1 MRIYI
6 HKEGY
11 KILAVGFLIL
21 LVLNIIVNIVW
32 ADIELVRWA
41 FIICSLILYVF
52 LLFFFRLPV
61 RTMEPDPGLI
71 YAPADGKVVV
81 IEETMENEYFKDLRL
96 QVSIF
101 MSPFN
106 MHSNR
111 YPVSGRIK
119 YVGYHPGENLGIKYV
134 GYHPGENLV
143 AWHPKSSELNERS
156 TIVIE
161 TADGTEILIRQIA
174 GAVARR
180 IVTYSKKDQNV
191 LQGEELGFI
200 KFGSRVDVFLPVGT
214 EVEIPILQQV
224 KANKTIIAKI

>member
-11 KILAVGFLIL
+11 KLLAIGLIT
-21 LVLNIIVNIVW
+21 LVILNIVVNIIW
-32 ADIELVRWA
+32 ADLGIVKWA
-41 FIICSLILYVF
+41 FFICSFILYIF

-61 RTMEPDPGLI
+61 RNFETDPGLI

-81 IEETMENEYFKDLRL
+81 IEETMENEYFKDMRL

-111 YPVSGRIK
+111 YPVSGKVK
-119 YVGYHPGENLGIKYV
+119 YVCYHSGQNM
-134 GYHPGENLV
+134 V

-161 TADGTEILIRQIA
+161 TKEGTKVMVRQIA

-180 IVTYSKKDQNV
+180 IVTYAKENLDV
-191 LQGEELGFI
+191 LQGDELGFI
-200 KFGSRVDVFLPVGT
+200 KFGSRVDIFLPLGT

-224 KANKTIIAKI
+224 KANKSIIAKI

>member
-1 MRIYI
+1 MRIHI

-11 KILAVGFLIL
+11 KILAFGLIAL
-21 LVLNIIVNIVW
+21 LILNIIVSIIWRDFV
-32 ADIELVRWA
+32 LLRWA
-41 FIICSLILYVF
+41 FILCSLMFYIF
-52 LLFFFRLPV
+52 ILFFFRLPV
-61 RTMEPDPGLI
+61 RTLDPDPGLI

-81 IEETMENEYFKDLRL
+81 IEETMEEEYFKDLRL

-119 YVGYHPGENLGIKYV
+119 YVGYHAGKNM
-134 GYHPGENLV
+134 V

-161 TADGTEILIRQIA
+161 TKNGTEILIRQIA

-180 IVTYSKKDQNV
+180 IVTYARENQEV
-191 LQGEELGFI
+191 MQGDELGFI
-200 KFGSRVDVFLPVGT
+200 KFGSRVDVFLPVAT

-224 KANKTIIAKI
+224 KANKSIIAKI

>member
-1 MRIYI
+1 MSSTTEGRRVRRVSI

-11 KILAVGFLIL
+11 KILAFGLLTL
-21 LVLNIIVNIVW
+21 LVLNIAVSAIW
-32 ADIELVRWA
+32 SSHHLVVGA
-41 FIICSLILYVF
+41 FIASSTMLYIF
-52 LLFFFRLPV
+52 LLFFFRLPA
-61 RTMEPDPGLI
+61 RTLHADPGLI

-81 IEETMENEYFKDLRL
+81 IEETMVKEYFNDMRL

-111 YPVSGRIK
+111 YPVSGKVK
-119 YVGYHPGENLGIKYV
+119 YVCYHPGSYM
-134 GYHPGENLV
+134 V

-156 TIVIE
+156 TVVIE
-161 TADGTEILIRQIA
+161 TGDGTEIMVRQIA

-180 IVTYSKKDQNV
+180 IVTYSKENDDVK
-191 LQGEELGFI
+191 QGGELGFI
-200 KFGSRVDVFLPVGT
+200 KFGSRVDIFLPLGT

-224 KANKTIIAKI
+224 KANKTIIAKL

>member
-1 MRIYI
+1 MRI

-11 KILAVGFLIL
+11 KILFAGFIIL
-21 LVLNIIVNIVW
+21 LLLN
-32 ADIELVRWA
+32 LA
-41 FIICSLILYVF
+41 FLFFVEDLTLIKQLFGFFSLLLYIF
-52 LLFFFRLPV
+52 LLFFFRLPL
-61 RTMEPDPGLI
+61 RHLEPDQGLI

-81 IEETMENEYFKDLRL
+81 IEETEEKEYFRDVRL

-111 YPVSGRIK
+111 YPISGRVK
-119 YVGYHPGENLGIKYV
+119 YVEYHPGNYI
-134 GYHPGENLV
+134 V

-161 TADGTEILIRQIA
+161 TSEGVEVLVRQIA

-180 IVTYSKKDQNV
+180 IVTYARKDQEV
-191 LQGEELGFI
+191 KQGDELGFI
-200 KFGSRVDVFLPVGT
+200 KFGSRVDIFLPLGT
-214 EVEIPILQQV
+214 EIEIPILQQV
-224 KANKTIIAKI
+224 KANKSIIAKI

>member
-1 MRIYI
+1 MGI

-11 KILAVGFLIL
+11 KILALGFLIL
-21 LVLNIIVNIVW
+21 LIINILISILI
-32 ADIELVRWA
+32 ADLMLIKWILG
-41 FIICSLILYVF
+41 ISSLILYIF

-61 RTMEPDPGLI
+61 RYIEPDPGLI

-81 IEETMENEYFKDLRL
+81 IEETEEKEYFKDIRL

-111 YPVSGRIK
+111 YPVSGQVK
-119 YVGYHPGENLGIKYV
+119 YVEYHPGHKM
-134 GYHPGENLV
+134 V
-143 AWHPKSSELNERS
+143 AWHPKSSEMNERS
-156 TIVIE
+156 TIVIK
-161 TADGTEILIRQIA
+161 TNAGTEILIRQIA

-180 IVTYSKKDQNV
+180 IVTYAKMNQNV
-191 LQGEELGFI
+191 KQGDELGFI

-214 EVEIPILQQV
+214 EIEIPILQQV
-224 KANKTIIAKI
+224 KANKSIIAKI

>member
-1 MRIYI
+1 MKIHI

-11 KILAVGFLIL
+11 KILGFGLIIL
-21 LVLNIIVNIVW
+21 LILNIIVNIFW
-32 ADIELVRWA
+32 ADSGIVKWA
-41 FIICSLILYVF
+41 FFICSFMLYIF
-52 LLFFFRLPV
+52 LLFFFRLPTRV
-61 RTMEPDPGLI
+61 FEADPELI

-81 IEETMENEYFKDLRL
+81 IEETLENEYFKEMRL

-111 YPVSGRIK
+111 YPVSGRVK
-119 YVGYHPGENLGIKYV
+119 YVCYHSGQNM
-134 GYHPGENLV
+134 V

-156 TIVIE
+156 TIVIK
-161 TADGTEILIRQIA
+161 TRAGTEVMIRQIA

-180 IVTYSKKDQNV
+180 IVTYAKENADV
-191 LQGEELGFI
+191 LQGDELGFI
-200 KFGSRVDVFLPVGT
+200 KFGSRVDLFLPIGT

-224 KANKTIIAKI
+224 KANKSIIAKI

>member
-1 MRIYI
+1 MSI

-11 KILAVGFLIL
+11 KILGYGFLAL
-21 LVLNIIVNIVW
+21 LILNIAVNIFLH
-32 ADIELVRWA
+32 DNELLKWA
-41 FIICSLILYVF
+41 FILCSLMLYIF
-52 LLFFFRLPV
+52 LLFFFRLPS
-61 RTMEPDPGLI
+61 RALAADPGLI

-81 IEETMENEYFKDLRL
+81 IEETHEKEFFNDTRL

-111 YPVSGRIK
+111 YPVSGKIK
-119 YVGYHPGENLGIKYV
+119 YVAYHPGHNM
-134 GYHPGENLV
+134 V

-161 TADGTEILIRQIA
+161 AKDGVEILVRQIA

-180 IVTYSKKDQNV
+180 IVTYAKMDQAIQ
-191 LQGEELGFI
+191 QGDELGFI
-200 KFGSRVDVFLPVGT
+200 KFGSRVDIFLPVGT

>member
-1 MRIYI
+1 MRVHI

-11 KILAVGFLIL
+11 KILAFGFIAMV
-21 LVLNIIVNIVW
+21 VLNIIVNIIW
-32 ADIELVRWA
+32 SDFELVRWG
-41 FIICSLILYVF
+41 FVICSLMLYIF

-61 RTMEPDPGLI
+61 RSLEPDPGLI

-81 IEETMENEYFKDLRL
+81 IEETMENEYFKDMRL
-96 QVSIF
+96 QISIF

-111 YPVSGRIK
+111 YPVAGRVK
-119 YVGYHPGENLGIKYV
+119 YVCYHQGQNM
-134 GYHPGENLV
+134 V

-156 TIVIE
+156 TVIIE
-161 TADGTEILIRQIA
+161 IEDGTEIMIRQIA

-180 IVTYSKKDQNV
+180 IVTYAKENQTV
-191 LQGEELGFI
+191 LQGDELGFI
-200 KFGSRVDVFLPVGT
+200 KFGSRVDVFLPIGT

-224 KANKTIIAKI
+224 KANKSIIAKI

>member
-1 MRIYI
+1 MSI

-11 KILAVGFLIL
+11 KILAFGFLALLIL
-21 LVLNIIVNIVW
+21 NTIVNIVW
-32 ADIELVRWA
+32 EDIEILRWA
-41 FIICSLILYVF
+41 FIICSLMLYVF

-61 RTMEPDPGLI
+61 RALQPDPGLI

-81 IEETMENEYFKDLRL
+81 IEETMENEYFKDNRL

-106 MHSNR
+106 VHCNR

-119 YVGYHPGENLGIKYV
+119 YVCYHPGQYM
-134 GYHPGENLV
+134 V

-161 TADGTEILIRQIA
+161 TSEGVEILIRQIA

-180 IVTYSKKDQNV
+180 IVTYSKENQEVK
-191 LQGEELGFI
+191 QGDELGFI
-200 KFGSRVDVFLPVGT
+200 KFGSRVDIFLPVGT

-224 KANKTIIAKI
+224 RANKSIIARI

>member
-1 MRIYI
+1 MRV

-11 KILAVGFLIL
+11 KILAFGFLIL
-21 LVLNIIVNIVW
+21 LVINLAVNLEWSDSQILKWSV
-32 ADIELVRWA
+32 I
-41 FIICSLILYVF
+41 FCSSMFYIF
-52 LLFFFRLPV
+52 LLFFFRLPL
-61 RTMEPDPGLI
+61 RTMEEDPGLI

-81 IEETMENEYFKDLRL
+81 IEETMVKEYFNDTRL

-106 MHSNR
+106 VHSNR

-119 YVGYHPGENLGIKYV
+119 YVCYHPGQYM
-134 GYHPGENLV
+134 V

-156 TIVIE
+156 TVVIE
-161 TADGTEILIRQIA
+161 TKDGTEIMIRQIA

-180 IVTYSKKDQNV
+180 IVTYSKEEQEV
-191 LQGEELGFI
+191 AQGGELGFI
-200 KFGSRVDVFLPVGT
+200 KFGSRVDIFLPVGT
-214 EVEIPILQQV
+214 EIEIPILQQV

>member
-1 MRIYI
+1 MSIHI

-11 KILAVGFLIL
+11 KILAFGLIAL
-21 LVLNIIVNIVW
+21 LVLNIILNIIW
-32 ADIELVRWA
+32 ADIIIVRWA
-41 FIICSLILYVF
+41 FFICSFMLYIF
-52 LLFFFRLPV
+52 LLFFFRLPT
-61 RTMEPDPGLI
+61 RSMEPDPGLI

-81 IEETMENEYFKDLRL
+81 IEETRENEYFKDMRL

-119 YVGYHPGENLGIKYV
+119 YVCYHPGQYM
-134 GYHPGENLV
+134 V

-161 TADGTEILIRQIA
+161 TKEGTEILIRQIA

-180 IVTYSKKDQNV
+180 IVTYAKENQDV

>member
-1 MRIYI
+1 MSI

-11 KILAVGFLIL
+11 KILAFGLIIL
-21 LVLNIIVNIVW
+21 LVVNILVNIIW
-32 ADIELVRWA
+32 SDKELLKWA
-41 FIICSLILYVF
+41 FIICSLMLFVF

-61 RTMEPDPGLI
+61 RRLETDPGRI

-81 IEETMENEYFKDLRL
+81 IEETMENEYFREMRL

-111 YPVSGRIK
+111 YPVSGRVK
-119 YVGYHPGENLGIKYV
+119 YVCYHPGQNM
-134 GYHPGENLV
+134 V

-156 TIVIE
+156 TIVIQ
-161 TADGTEILIRQIA
+161 TKQGTEIMIRQIA

-180 IVTYSKKDQNV
+180 IVTYSKENQEV
-191 LQGEELGFI
+191 QQGEELGFI
-200 KFGSRVDVFLPVGT
+200 KFGSRVDIFLPVGT

-224 KANKTIIAKI
+224 KANKTVIARI